1 VSDYNDIKNIIEPLK
16 ERRLN
21 KITQRII
28 GCAIEV
34 HKNLGPGLL
43 ESIYANALCMEL
55 DEERIEYEKEASIA
69 ATYKGRN
76 IGEYRIDILVEN
88 EIIVEL
94 KATEKENDLHQAQLL
109 SYLKL
114 LNKNVGLLINFNKKF
129 LKDGIKRIIL

>member
-55 DEERIEYEKEASIA
+55 DEKRIEYEKEASIA